1 MNNSPRRSHVGTVFS
16 LLLLTVALI
25 LWLGFGLNADMDST
39 LRSFNFTE
47 SQLQQLQQI
56 SSQRLFWDVLCVVLA
71 VIAIV
76 SFAIFEYLP
85 LKLSIQKIAKALTN
99 SHNTENSL
107 SSFEELKKQNLHVD
121 AQLLLDKIAIINE
134 RHQSVLVSLKDDISS
149 CGVTTNQLSTDVAQV
164 SGNMSSQHIELDQ
177 IATAINQMSATIHEV
192 ARNMSDT
199 ANAASQAK
207 QDAQNGAIQASEA
220 IGAVDLLGRQVNENT
235 DLIVEV
241 DESSSKINILIDVI
255 HSIAEQTNLLALNA
269 AIEAARAGE
278 QGRGFAVVA
287 DEVRNLA
294 NRTSDATQEIESML
308 GGLSTK
314 TRAAVES
321 MLKAKGQAEK
331 SSESIEISADA
342 LANIRGAIQQIDQM
356 NMQMA
361 TAMEEQST
369 VVEDINQKI
378 QTISQLSGD
387 ADGDL
392 KHITNASNQLL
403 RQLTNFKKLIS

>member
-1 MNNSPRRSHVGTVFS
+1 MNAVARRAYTSLIVSATLLAIALVLWFGLAGDPDFGAMLRGFGVTQAQLQEFQQAYGQSHMWSMICAGLVC
-16 LLLLTVALI
+16 VAL
-25 LWLGFGLNADMDST
+25 
-39 LRSFNFTE
+39 
-47 SQLQQLQQI
+47 
-56 SSQRLFWDVLCVVLA
+56 VV
-71 VIAIV
+71 
-76 SFAIFEYLP
+76 FFIFEYLY
-85 LKLSIQKIAKALTN
+85 
-99 SHNTENSL
+99 
-107 SSFEELKKQNLHVD
+107 LKKSLHQVSETVTREQLDQAAFTELSVQQLHPD
-121 AQLLLDKIAIINE
+121 AQLILNY
-134 RHQSVLVSLKDDISS
+134 
-149 CGVTTNQLSTDVAQV
+149 VTNTMQDFRKRNTTLRDNITNCDETTAQLSSDVSQV
-164 SGNMSSQHIELDQ
+164 SKNMSSQYVELDQ
-177 IATAINQMSATIHEV
+177 IATAINEMSATVHEV
-192 ARNMSDT
+192 ARNMSET
-199 ANAASQAK
+199 AKAASQAK

-241 DESSSKINILIDVI
+241 DQSSSKINILIDVI

-308 GGLSTK
+308 GGLSNK

-321 MLKAKGQAEK
+321 MQKAKGQAEN
-331 SSESIEISADA
+331 SSESIEVAAIA
-342 LANIRGAIQQIDQM
+342 LANIRGAINTIDQM

-361 TAMEEQST
+361 TAMEQQST

-378 QTISQLSGD
+378 QNISQLSGQVD
-387 ADGDL
+387 DDL

-403 RQLTNFKKLIS
+403 HQVTNFRKLVS

>member
-1 MNNSPRRSHVGTVFS
+1 MNKSPHRSHVSAVFA
-16 LLLLTVALI
+16 LLLFVGAFF
-25 LWLGFGLNADMDST
+25 LWFSFGLNADVDSA
-39 LRSFNFTE
+39 LRGFNFTE
-47 SQLQQLQQI
+47 TQLQQI
-56 SSQRLFWDVLCVVLA
+56 QQTYSQTHFWDVLCSILVI
-71 VIAIV
+71 IAIV
-76 SFAIFEYLP
+76 TFIMFEYLP
-85 LKLSIQKIAKALTN
+85 LKISLQKILQVLIKSDNKEDLLQEI
-99 SHNTENSL
+99 S
-107 SSFEELKKQNLHVD
+107 KQSLHVD
-121 AQLLLDKIAIINE
+121 ARMLVDQIATKFE
-134 RHQSVLVSLKDDISS
+134 RHQFLLGSLKDNISS
-149 CGVTTNQLSTDVAQV
+149 YGVTTNQLSTDVAQV

-199 ANAASQAK
+199 ASAASQAK
-207 QDAQNGAIQASEA
+207 EHAQTGAIQASEA

-331 SSESIEISADA
+331 SSESIEVAAIA
-342 LANIRGAIQQIDQM
+342 LSNIRGAIQKIDQM

-361 TAMEEQST
+361 TAMEQQST

-378 QTISQLSGD
+378 QTISHLTGD

-392 KHITNASNQLL
+392 KHITNASNRLL
-403 RQLTNFKKLIS
+403 QQVTDFKKMIS